1 MPGFGLWLFMGIL
14 QSVIGY
20 LFLAQPLEG
29 IMTITMLMALFFAL
43 EGAAKIYFALMM
55 RPLAHWGYVLFSG
68 TMALILA
75 VIVWMGW
82 PGTAEW
88 LLGLFFGINMLFGGW
103 ALVSISLRYKDA

>member
-14 QSVIGY
+14 QSVLGY

-68 TMALILA
+68 TTALILA